1 MDALRQNDFEA
12 YKELLRQTHGPQ
24 TDEDR
29 FKGESARGSLVA
41 GLHVCIYHA
50 PCLACSVLLARLS
63 FAHSLR
69 KCSNCWCYDSVVV

>member
-29 FKGESARGSLVA
+29 FKGESAHSAACCYACLHPTCSLFSLPPSC
-41 GLHVCIYHA
+41 LHG
-50 PCLACSVLLARLS
+50 
-63 FAHSLR
+63 
-69 KCSNCWCYDSVVV
+69 

>member
-29 FKGESARGSLVA
+29 FKRVLQPSQHALLCLTHSWYMSPITQQYT
-41 GLHVCIYHA
+41 GL
-50 PCLACSVLLARLS
+50 
-63 FAHSLR
+63 
-69 KCSNCWCYDSVVV
+69 

>member
-29 FKGESARGSLVA
+29 FKGTLQLTAHVLSAAVQVGSHSAFILSAVPR
-41 GLHVCIYHA
+41 VQEFCMQ
-50 PCLACSVLLARLS
+50 CLA
-63 FAHSLR
+63 
-69 KCSNCWCYDSVVV
+69 

>member
-29 FKGESARGSLVA
+29 FKGEAARA
-41 GLHVCIYHA
+41 A
-50 PCLACSVLLARLS
+50 
-63 FAHSLR
+63 
-69 KCSNCWCYDSVVV
+69 N

>member
-29 FKGESARGSLVA
+29 FKGEPALA
-41 GLHVCIYHA
+41 MLA
-50 PCLACSVLLARLS
+50 PHPNTSCS
-63 FAHSLR
+63 H
-69 KCSNCWCYDSVVV
+69 SVVLWRAQ